1 MVSNSPDWFDEEP
14 EVTSWAPI
22 DEKGRQIIVLLWRKW
37 ILSWKEGATPFINL
51 RSLSIRLIDIA
62 QVWTVI
68 HLANNQN
75 NTPKSEVLM
84 EIQDNSNPQEP
95 LLYSFLNN
103 ASLGRNPYYNTINLL
118 KNSRIAAAWPEQY
131 MPVLVRAIDELTQSR
146 DTDTEQR

>member
-1 MVSNSPDWFDEEP
+1 M
-14 EVTSWAPI
+14 
-22 DEKGRQIIVLLWRKW
+22 
-37 ILSWKEGATPFINL
+37 
-51 RSLSIRLIDIA
+51 
-62 QVWTVI
+62 I

-118 KNSRIAAAWPEQY
+118 KNSRIAAA
-131 MPVLVRAIDELTQSR
+131 
-146 DTDTEQR
+146 